1 MRRIL
6 GESEPPAAAT
16 PDTTGS
22 PGARASLPPP
32 ARIANYRVDGE
43 LGRGGM
49 ARVYRVIDDS
59 GRQLALKQLH
69 LKEDPQKHG
78 AALFEREF
86 HTLAQLSHPS
96 VIEVYDYGI
105 AERGPYYT
113 MELLDG
119 GDLRTRSP
127 MPWRQACELAFDVC
141 SS

>member
-1 MRRIL
+1 MRR
-6 GESEPPAAAT
+6 GADESEPRGTAA
-16 PDTTGS
+16 PNTTGAS
-22 PGARASLPPP
+22 SAVASLPPP

-113 MELLDG
+113 M
-119 GDLRTRSP
+119 
-127 MPWRQACELAFDVC
+127 
-141 SS
+141 